1 MNKIHRPTFFQYVR
15 NAPFNGRVS
24 ETQADGLNKILDY
37 KEEKYPKLSLNEFA
51 YILATAFWESGRTM
65 QPVRE
70 KGGEKYLRSKK
81 YYPWVGEGL
90 VQITWERN
98 HKKFGAT
105 APGQMMTWPRA
116 LDALFRG
123 MILGMFTG
131 KRLNQYFNDV
141 KEDPR
146 EARRIVNGTDK
157 AGLIADFYHNFKM
170 ALVAATTEEK
180 IKVVE
185 EEAPDAA
192 KPDKPSILTDKTT
205 IGVLTAGGGSVLAS
219 LLTAVS
225 NPYALAAFALV
236 VVGIGLALYGRHK
249 LRKKEGV

>member
-1 MNKIHRPTFFQYVR
+1 MNKINRPTFFQYVR
-15 NAPFNGRVS
+15 NAPFGGRLS
-24 ETQADGLNKILDY
+24 EKQIEGLNKILDF
-37 KEEKYPKLSLNEFA
+37 KETKYPDLSLNEFA

-98 HKKFGAT
+98 HRKFGAT
-105 APGQMMTWPRA
+105 APGQMLTWPKA

-123 MILGMFTG
+123 MTQGMFTG
-131 KRLNQYFNDV
+131 KRLSQYFSDQ

-170 ALVAATTEEK
+170 ALVASSTPEK
-180 IKVVE
+180 VKLVE
-185 EEAPDAA
+185 LETPDAA
-192 KPDKPSILTDKTT
+192 EPDKPSLLSDQTS
-205 IGVLTAGGGSVLAS
+205 IGILTAGGGSLITSVLA
-219 LLTAVS
+219 AIS
-225 NPYALAAFALV
+225 NPYALLAFAIV
-236 VVGIGLALYGRHK
+236 VFGVGIAWYGRYR
-249 LRKKEGV
+249 LRSKEGV